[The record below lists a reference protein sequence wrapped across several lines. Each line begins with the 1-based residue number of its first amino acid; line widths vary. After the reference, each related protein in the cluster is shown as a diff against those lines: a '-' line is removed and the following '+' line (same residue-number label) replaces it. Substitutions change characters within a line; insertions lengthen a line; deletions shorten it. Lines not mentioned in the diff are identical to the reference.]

1 MRQLKARRRMGGLN
15 KEELIKALVRKRRAW
30 QDAIATAENKI
41 DAIDR
46 ITERIASSKKA
57 GKFHEMTDEQWAWH
71 LVKMVTDLTGLIDGI
86 SLIKLGSKSIPI
98 KTGCNYRKIA
108 RNR

>member
-1 MRQLKARRRMGGLN
+1 MGGLN

-71 LVKMVTDLTGLIDGI
+71 LVKMVTDLTGLIDGNFI
-86 SLIKLGSKSIPI
+86 NKI
-98 KTGCNYRKIA
+98 RKQIHS
-108 RNR
+108 N